1 MYAILLR
8 SDFFVKSLR
17 LNIPFILIILN
28 LAFLVLTLASQ
39 FLALNPHFT
48 NIALS
53 LFNITIITT
62 MLTTEL
68 QHTIDFKTKPLG
80 ALGYLEHLAY
90 KIGMVQKTISPQL
103 SQPHMVVFA
112 ADHGIATT
120 GVSAYPQEVTY
131 QMVMNFLGGGAAINV
146 FCRQN
151 GIEIKIVDAGV
162 NFDFPAGLDL
172 VDQKVRK
179 SSRNILDEPA
189 MTVDEYQKALK
200 NGASVV
206 TQIAETGCNI
216 IGFGEMG
223 IGNTSASSLM
233 MSKLFNLPIVSCIGR
248 GTGLN
253 DDQLQNKINI
263 LSTAIEKHPNIITPD
278 EIAQTF
284 GGLEIAQ
291 MIGAME
297 EAFRQ
302 NMLIMVD
309 GFIATVAIA
318 AAWKKNPEI
327 LNNCIFCHVS
337 DENAHLQL
345 LELLG
350 QKALLNLNLR
360 LGEGTGCALA
370 YPIIQS
376 AVNFLNEMS
385 SFEDA
390 HVSNKE

>member
-1 MYAILLR
+1 
-8 SDFFVKSLR
+8 
-17 LNIPFILIILN
+17 
-28 LAFLVLTLASQ
+28 
-39 FLALNPHFT
+39 
-48 NIALS
+48 
-53 LFNITIITT
+53 

-68 QHTIDFKTKPLG
+68 QHKIDFKTKPLG
-80 ALGYLEHLAY
+80 ALGHLEHLAH
-90 KIGMVQKTISPQL
+90 KIGMVQNTTSPQL
-103 SQPHMVVFA
+103 SHPHMVVFA
-112 ADHGIATT
+112 ADHGIATA

-146 FCRQN
+146 FCRQQ
-151 GIEIKIVDAGV
+151 GINIKIVDAGV
-162 NFDFPAGLDL
+162 NFDFPEGLKLIDK
-172 VDQKVRK
+172 KVRK
-179 SSRNILDEPA
+179 SSRNMLEEPA
-189 MTVDEYQKALK
+189 MTSEEYQQALD
-200 NGASVV
+200 NGRSVV
-206 TQIAETGCNI
+206 TEIAETGCNI

-233 MSKLFNLPIVSCIGR
+233 MSKLFNLPIISCIGR

-263 LSTAIEKHPNIITPD
+263 LSAAIEKYPNVATPD
-278 EIAQTF
+278 EVAQTF

-297 EAFRQ
+297 EAYRQ

-309 GFIATVAIA
+309 GFIATVAMA
-318 AAWKKNPEI
+318 TAWKKNPEI
-327 LNNCIFCHVS
+327 LKNSIFCHVS

-360 LGEGTGCALA
+360 LGEGTGCALT

-390 HVSNKE
+390 QVSNKE

>member
-1 MYAILLR
+1 M
-8 SDFFVKSLR
+8 
-17 LNIPFILIILN
+17 
-28 LAFLVLTLASQ
+28 
-39 FLALNPHFT
+39 
-48 NIALS
+48 LS
-53 LFNITIITT
+53 S
-62 MLTTEL
+62 EL
-68 QHTIDFKTKPLG
+68 QHKIDFKTKPLG
-80 ALGYLEHLAY
+80 ALGHLEHLAR
-90 KIGMVQKTISPQL
+90 KIGMVQKTTSPQL
-103 SQPHMVVFA
+103 LNPHMVVFA
-112 ADHGIATT
+112 ADHGIATA

-146 FCRQN
+146 FCRQHD
-151 GIEIKIVDAGV
+151 ITIKIVDAGV
-162 NFDFPAGLDL
+162 NFDFPEGLNL
-172 VDQKVRK
+172 VDKKIRK
-179 SSRNILDEPA
+179 SSRNILEEPA
-189 MTVDEYQKALK
+189 MTFEEYQQALE
-200 NGASVV
+200 NGKTVV
-206 TQIAETGCNI
+206 SEIANTGCNI

-233 MSKLFNLPIVSCIGR
+233 MSKLFDIPVTHCIGR

-253 DDQLQNKINI
+253 DQQLQNKISI
-263 LSTAIEKHPNIITPD
+263 LREAVEKYPSEMNED
-278 EIAQTF
+278 EIARTF

-309 GFIATVAIA
+309 GFIATVAVA
-318 AAWKKNPEI
+318 TVWKKNPEI

-337 DENAHLQL
+337 NENAHPQL
-345 LELLG
+345 LGLMRE
-350 QKALLNLNLR
+350 KAILNLGLR

>member
-1 MYAILLR
+1 M
-8 SDFFVKSLR
+8 
-17 LNIPFILIILN
+17 
-28 LAFLVLTLASQ
+28 LAE
-39 FLALNPHFT
+39 
-48 NIALS
+48 
-53 LFNITIITT
+53 
-62 MLTTEL
+62 EL
-68 QHTIDFKTKPLG
+68 QHKIDFKTKPLG
-80 ALGYLEHLAY
+80 ALGHLENLAY
-90 KIGMVQKTISPQL
+90 KIGKVQNTTSPQL
-103 SQPHMVVFA
+103 SKPHMIVFA
-112 ADHGIATT
+112 ADHGIATA

-131 QMVMNFLGGGAAINV
+131 QMVMNFIGGGAAINV
-146 FCRQN
+146 FCRQH

-162 NFDFPAGLDL
+162 NFDFPEGLDL
-172 VDQKVRK
+172 VNKKVRK
-179 SSRNILDEPA
+179 SSRNILEEPA
-189 MTVDEYQKALK
+189 MTFEEYQQALE
-200 NGASVV
+200 NGRSVV
-206 TQIAETGCNI
+206 AEIAGTGCNI

-233 MSKLFNLPIVSCIGR
+233 MSQLFDLPIVSCIGR

-263 LSTAIEKHPNIITPD
+263 LSAVIEKYPGITNPD
-278 EIAQTF
+278 DIAQTF

-309 GFIATVAIA
+309 GFIASVAVA
-318 AAWKKNPEI
+318 TAWKKNPEI

-345 LELLG
+345 IGLLG

-370 YPIIQS
+370 YPLIQS

-390 HVSNKE
+390 QVSNKE

>member
-1 MYAILLR
+1 
-8 SDFFVKSLR
+8 
-17 LNIPFILIILN
+17 
-28 LAFLVLTLASQ
+28 
-39 FLALNPHFT
+39 
-48 NIALS
+48 
-53 LFNITIITT
+53 

-68 QHTIDFKTKPLG
+68 QHKIDFKTKPLG
-80 ALGYLEHLAY
+80 ALGHLEHLAH
-90 KIGMVQKTISPQL
+90 KIGMVQNTTSPQL
-103 SQPHMVVFA
+103 CNPHMVVFA
-112 ADHGIATT
+112 ADHGIATA

-146 FCRQN
+146 FCRQQ
-151 GIEIKIVDAGV
+151 GINIKIVDAGV
-162 NFDFPAGLDL
+162 NFDFPEGLKLIDK
-172 VDQKVRK
+172 KVRK
-179 SSRNILDEPA
+179 SSRNMLEEPA
-189 MTVDEYQKALK
+189 MTSEEYQQALD
-200 NGASVV
+200 NGRSVV
-206 TQIAETGCNI
+206 AEIAETGCNI

-233 MSKLFNLPIVSCIGR
+233 MSKLFNLPVISCIGR

-263 LSTAIEKHPNIITPD
+263 LSAAIEKYPNVTAPD
-278 EIAQTF
+278 EVAQTF

-297 EAFRQ
+297 EAYRQ
-302 NMLIMVD
+302 NILIMVD
-309 GFIATVAIA
+309 GFIATIA
-318 AAWKKNPEI
+318 MATAWKKNPEI
-327 LNNCIFCHVS
+327 LKNSIFCHVS

-390 HVSNKE
+390 QVSNKE

>member
-1 MYAILLR
+1 M
-8 SDFFVKSLR
+8 
-17 LNIPFILIILN
+17 
-28 LAFLVLTLASQ
+28 
-39 FLALNPHFT
+39 
-48 NIALS
+48 LS
-53 LFNITIITT
+53 N
-62 MLTTEL
+62 EL
-68 QHTIDFKTKPLG
+68 QHKIDFKTKPLG
-80 ALGYLEHLAY
+80 ALGHLEHIAH
-90 KIGMVQKTISPQL
+90 KIGMVQNTLSPQL
-103 SQPHMVVFA
+103 LKPHMVVFA
-112 ADHGIATT
+112 ADHGIARA

-146 FCRQN
+146 FCRQQ

-162 NFDFPAGLDL
+162 NFDFPEGLNLLDK
-172 VDQKVRK
+172 KVRK
-179 SSRNILDEPA
+179 SSRNILEEPA
-189 MTVDEYQKALK
+189 MTVEEYYQALE
-200 NGASVV
+200 NGRSVV
-206 TQIAETGCNI
+206 AEIAETGCNS

-233 MSKLFNLPIVSCIGR
+233 MSNLFDIPIVSCIGR

-263 LSTAIEKHPNIITPD
+263 LSSAIEKYPEVTTVD

-297 EAFRQ
+297 EAFHR
-302 NMLIMVD
+302 NMLIMID

-318 AAWKKNPEI
+318 TAWKKNPEI

-370 YPIIQS
+370 YPLIQS

>member
-1 MYAILLR
+1 M
-8 SDFFVKSLR
+8 
-17 LNIPFILIILN
+17 
-28 LAFLVLTLASQ
+28 
-39 FLALNPHFT
+39 
-48 NIALS
+48 LS
-53 LFNITIITT
+53 N
-62 MLTTEL
+62 EL
-68 QHTIDFKTKPLG
+68 QHKIDFKTKPLG
-80 ALGYLEHLAY
+80 ALGDLEHLAH
-90 KIGMVQKTISPQL
+90 KIGMVQNTTSPELL
-103 SQPHMVVFA
+103 SPYMVVFA
-112 ADHGIATT
+112 ADHGIAGA

-146 FCRQN
+146 FCRQQ

-162 NFDFPAGLDL
+162 NFDFPSGLALIDR
-172 VDQKVRK
+172 KVRK
-179 SSRNILDEPA
+179 SSRNILEEPA
-189 MTVDEYQKALK
+189 MTSEEYHQALE
-200 NGASVV
+200 NGRSVV
-206 TQIAETGCNI
+206 SEIAATGCNI

-233 MSKLFNLPIVSCIGR
+233 MSKLFDLPLVSCIGR

-253 DDQLQNKINI
+253 DDQLQNKIRI
-263 LSTAIEKHPNIITPD
+263 LSQAIERHSDVSAVD
-278 EIAQTF
+278 EITQTF
-284 GGLEIAQ
+284 GGLEIVQ

-309 GFIATVAIA
+309 GFIATVAVA

-327 LNNCIFCHVS
+327 LKNCIFCHVS

-370 YPIIQS
+370 YPLIQS

>member
-1 MYAILLR
+1 
-8 SDFFVKSLR
+8 
-17 LNIPFILIILN
+17 
-28 LAFLVLTLASQ
+28 
-39 FLALNPHFT
+39 
-48 NIALS
+48 
-53 LFNITIITT
+53 

-68 QHTIDFKTKPLG
+68 QRTIDFKTKPLG
-80 ALGYLEHLAY
+80 ALGHLEHLAH
-90 KIGMVQKTISPQL
+90 KIGMVQKTIYPKL
-103 SQPHMVVFA
+103 SHPHMVVFA
-112 ADHGIATT
+112 ADHGIATA

-162 NFDFPAGLDL
+162 NFDFPEGLNLIDH
-172 VDQKVRK
+172 KVRK
-179 SSRNILDEPA
+179 SSRNILEEPA
-189 MTVDEYQKALK
+189 MTLEEYEKTLE
-200 NGASVV
+200 NGRSV
-206 TQIAETGCNI
+206 IAEIIQTGCNI

-233 MSKLFNLPIVSCIGR
+233 MSKLFDLPIVSCIGR

-253 DDQLQNKINI
+253 DDQLQNKISI
-263 LSTAIEKHPNIITPD
+263 LSTAIEKYPDTKTPD

-318 AAWKKNPEI
+318 TAWKKNPEI

-345 LELLG
+345 LDLLG